1 MTIGVEL
8 AFVKILAKGIR
19 NKFPAAWLDEVI
31 YDLEEV
37 THAPAFLYS
46 RMKHFQEKWKEMRE
60 SMNLSADSEDVKEI
74 FQDAAM
80 EFESYGYNLKSLYHM
95 PETFKG
101 FGISNVDFLVPPV
114 ASDVVGGIPDD
125 DIDGGECDNPDGG
138 FGDGDEIVT
147 DDDWP
152 TDEPDGIFEE
162 LWEMIKDL
170 F

>member
-8 AFVKILAKGIR
+8 AFVKILAKVIR

-31 YDLEEV
+31 LDLEEM

-95 PETFKG
+95 PETFKD
-101 FGISNVDFLVPPV
+101 FGISNMDFLVAPMTSEV
-114 ASDVVGGIPDD
+114 IGEILGSDIGEEYDGPDEDFDGGDEIDIPDD
-125 DIDGGECDNPDGG
+125 
-138 FGDGDEIVT
+138 
-147 DDDWP
+147 WP
-152 TDEPDGIFEE
+152 IDEPGGIFEE
-162 LWEMIKDL
+162 LWEIIKDL